1 MGFFEEL
8 ESFLRDLNR
17 QIGLANRL
25 YSEYAVERLEV
36 CIHSVSSLV
45 DLLHS
50 RSPSETS
57 TDVVQLSVQLAE
69 LLQCL
74 RRIFLKWQAQ
84 IDGEEVHA
92 ETSYTAPV
100 NRSTA
105 QVHDLILKNKSSTCS
120 QCVFRGCK

>member
-1 MGFFEEL
+1 MDVLWGWERFFEEL

-57 TDVVQLSVQLAE
+57 TGVVQLSVQLAE
-69 LLQCL
+69 QGWVWACPTPFSRVLGIRAGYL
-74 RRIFLKWQAQ
+74 
-84 IDGEEVHA
+84 H
-92 ETSYTAPV
+92 
-100 NRSTA
+100 
-105 QVHDLILKNKSSTCS
+105 SSPTITHELCHPP
-120 QCVFRGCK
+120 